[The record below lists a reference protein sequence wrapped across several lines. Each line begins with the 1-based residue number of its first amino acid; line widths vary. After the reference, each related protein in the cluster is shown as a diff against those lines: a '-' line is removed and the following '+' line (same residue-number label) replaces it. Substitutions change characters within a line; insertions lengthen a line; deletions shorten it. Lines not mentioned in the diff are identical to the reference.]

1 MTLAGGGGTEANC
14 VQPPVCEKEKKKKHT
29 EKGSE
34 DDSTAVCIIQLA
46 DDALVLRKTPRLE
59 RLDMADMAC
68 VRQRASV
75 YYVSV
80 SVSLKMAPW

>member
-1 MTLAGGGGTEANC
+1 MTLAWGGGTEATC
-14 VQPPVCEKEKKKKHT
+14 VQPPVCGKKNT

-46 DDALVLRKTPRLE
+46 DDALVLHKTTRLE
-59 RLDMADMAC
+59 RLDMACA
-68 VRQRASV
+68 RQRASV